1 MSSREEDQSNDEQKA
16 LQEKLLQEIGKRKE
30 RKQRKEQA
38 KEVSSRAPVQN
49 FEAPGLRRGNQSG
62 LHYKKIIGLPGSG
75 ENMAGLQ
82 GSEDPPSG
90 ACMWCFTF
98 PLLQPAN
105 HFEDG
110 SVRTFSSLRSTI
122 YPTICIIKHTERTTE
137 FNILFHTFYIEIIED

>member
-1 MSSREEDQSNDEQKA
+1 MTNRKPCRKSCYTKSGREKIC
-16 LQEKLLQEIGKRKE
+16 L
-30 RKQRKEQA
+30 QRKEQA

-105 HFEDG
+105 YFEDG
-110 SVRTFSSLRSTI
+110 SVRTFNSLRSTI

>member
-1 MSSREEDQSNDEQKA
+1 MTNRKPCRISCYRKSGREKIC
-16 LQEKLLQEIGKRKE
+16 L
-30 RKQRKEQA
+30 QRKEQA

-82 GSEDPPSG
+82 GSEDPPFGGLYVVFYFSR
-90 ACMWCFTF
+90 A
-98 PLLQPAN
+98 LLQPAN
-105 HFEDG
+105 YFEDG
-110 SVRTFSSLRSTI
+110 SVRTFNSLRSTI

-137 FNILFHTFYIEIIED
+137 FHTFYIEIIED